1 MNNNVDTTIPERAI
15 TDISIDT
22 LQLLKEIDIR
32 LANIKGTL
40 MGEYEKQADE
50 AKEICNLLD
59 NQKEINK
66 VARDCL
72 EKLNDIQKVL

>member
-1 MNNNVDTTIPERAI
+1 MNNNVETTIPERTV

-40 MGEYEKQADE
+40 IGEYEKQAE
-50 AKEICNLLD
+50 EVKEIYNLLD

-72 EKLNDIQKVL
+72 EKLSDIQKVL